1 MLAKINAKF
10 RQIEIDREKCSISKL
25 ALRILRKKPEQR
37 TDLDLDSIVDE
48 LARQMWLEK
57 LPEPVRI
64 SKEVFKNILRVV
76 NVQTYRVPEVPIE
89 EEGFPMDIMYIVVG
103 GCMWVH
109 PNDEENA
116 KNKQRQAELGEKSDS
131 SSGDLIGKKK
141 LVPGDVIGE
150 DFWQENN
157 EWTNP
162 FFPGNDG
169 VMCLTIAREWYE
181 RALRPHTEASQ
192 KAKIALI
199 KNCYPFANQDMGQ
212 CKALAALM
220 TFRSYPCNTTI
231 IRQGDIPND
240 IFFILKG
247 HCCVIKDLMMP
258 VEELRMLRKP
268 LNPSLISYQSASTSP
283 SDARRSRP
291 LPPDYHPPPLISFRR
306 RSWSPSP
313 CIPCLLETYIR
324 ACVAAAPHRTLCRFD
339 FCVCWGVAGLTTG
352 SQEIY
357 FGDPWLPLLLVFAP
371 SSPLL
376 VQPPCFKHIT
386 PTLHIPSSDNQPR
399 QHLEVTASAAS
410 PGRPHSALHTSEMDP
425 LPAAA

>member
-1 MLAKINAKF
+1 MGFGDGKAKHSSTRGAEKMLAKINAKF

-37 TDLDLDSIVDE
+37 TDLDLDCIVDE
-48 LARQMWLEK
+48 LARQMWMEK

-199 KNCYPFANQDMGQ
+199 KNCYPFANQDMRQ
-212 CKALAALM
+212 CEALAALM

-247 HCCVIKDLMMP
+247 HCCVVKDLMMP

-291 LPPDYHPPPLISFRR
+291 MPPDSHPPPLISFRR
-306 RSWSPSP
+306 RSWRP
-313 CIPCLLETYIR
+313 I
-324 ACVAAAPHRTLCRFD
+324 
-339 FCVCWGVAGLTTG
+339 
-352 SQEIY
+352 
-357 FGDPWLPLLLVFAP
+357 
-371 SSPLL
+371 
-376 VQPPCFKHIT
+376 
-386 PTLHIPSSDNQPR
+386 TLHSVPS
-399 QHLEVTASAAS
+399 
-410 PGRPHSALHTSEMDP
+410 
-425 LPAAA
+425 